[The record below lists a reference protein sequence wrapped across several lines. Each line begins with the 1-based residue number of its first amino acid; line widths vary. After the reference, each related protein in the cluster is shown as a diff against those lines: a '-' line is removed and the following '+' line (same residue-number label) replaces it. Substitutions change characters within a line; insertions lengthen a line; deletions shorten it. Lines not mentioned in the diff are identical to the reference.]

1 MTTLTEGAFAKINL
15 TLDVLDRRE
24 DGYHDI
30 RSILQTVALRDDI
43 ELLLDTG
50 TGWRIECETA
60 GIPLDE
66 TNLAWR
72 AARVFFDTFGGEP
85 DGLTIRITKRIPS
98 GAGLGGGSADAAAVL
113 RALNRWKDYPL
124 SVYAL
129 CELGAQIG
137 SDVPFCVLCGTA
149 LAEGRGE
156 RLTKLPDAPEMF
168 TVICKPDVSFSTP
181 ALYAKLDDVALAK
194 RPDTR
199 AMRAALE
206 KGDLEAIGA
215 GLCNVFEQVAIP
227 DHLELNY
234 IKSIMMSY
242 GAYGAQMTGS
252 CAVFVPNAAP
262 DEEYDLRITHVGRHA
277 AYGRIERILTASPDR
292 CTRLCPDAKRCGGCD
307 FWHLRYPAE
316 CRIKAQR
323 VTDALNRIGGQNLPL
338 VALTPAPACEG
349 YRNKAQFPVAMGKNG
364 IEAGFFEKGTHN
376 VVPVEHCRIQPACAE
391 QARSAVLRYAR
402 RWSVPA
408 YDEAAH
414 TGLLRHIYV
423 RHAEATGQVLV
434 CLVVNGERLPQ
445 EDALVDTLRKAVPG
459 LRSVVLNTNTRRGNA
474 VLGETM
480 RTLWG
485 GDAIEDILCGLRFRI
500 SPRSFYQVNRTQAER
515 LYGKALA
522 AAGLTGTETVLDLYC
537 GTGTI
542 TLCLARQAKRAIG
555 VELVE
560 AAIRDAQE
568 NARRNGIGNAEFFC
582 ADAGQAAQ
590 RLCAAG
596 ETPDVIVV
604 DPPRKGLSADVIE
617 AMVRMAPQRIVY
629 VSCDP
634 ATLARD
640 VRSLT
645 QQGYALTHAEAV
657 DLFPRCAH
665 VETVC
670 RLERVK

>member
-129 CELGAQIG
+129 CELGA
-137 SDVPFCVLCGTA
+137 
-149 LAEGRGE
+149 
-156 RLTKLPDAPEMF
+156 KLPDAPEMF

-252 CAVFVPNAAP
+252 
-262 DEEYDLRITHVGRHA
+262 G
-277 AYGRIERILTASPDR
+277 
-292 CTRLCPDAKRCGGCD
+292 
-307 FWHLRYPAE
+307 
-316 CRIKAQR
+316 
-323 VTDALNRIGGQNLPL
+323 
-338 VALTPAPACEG
+338 
-349 YRNKAQFPVAMGKNG
+349 
-364 IEAGFFEKGTHN
+364 
-376 VVPVEHCRIQPACAE
+376 
-391 QARSAVLRYAR
+391 SAVYGLFDSFEYAA
-402 RWSVPA
+402 VACTMLKDNYP
-408 YDEAAH
+408 
-414 TGLLRHIYV
+414 
-423 RHAEATGQVLV
+423 QVFI
-434 CLVVNGERLPQ
+434 
-445 EDALVDTLRKAVPG
+445 AK
-459 LRSVVLNTNTRRGNA
+459 
-474 VLGETM
+474 
-480 RTLWG
+480 
-485 GDAIEDILCGLRFRI
+485 
-500 SPRSFYQVNRTQAER
+500 
-515 LYGKALA
+515 
-522 AAGLTGTETVLDLYC
+522 TV
-537 GTGTI
+537 
-542 TLCLARQAKRAIG
+542 
-555 VELVE
+555 
-560 AAIRDAQE
+560 
-568 NARRNGIGNAEFFC
+568 
-582 ADAGQAAQ
+582 
-590 RLCAAG
+590 
-596 ETPDVIVV
+596 
-604 DPPRKGLSADVIE
+604 
-617 AMVRMAPQRIVY
+617 
-629 VSCDP
+629 
-634 ATLARD
+634 
-640 VRSLT
+640 
-645 QQGYALTHAEAV
+645 
-657 DLFPRCAH
+657 
-665 VETVC
+665 
-670 RLERVK
+670 